1 LKNIKYA
8 GYYLRRIENTAGNL
22 LEGSHSKNS
31 RESKIQMDLKGR
43 DCQKI
48 N

>member
-1 LKNIKYA
+1 MQVLL
-8 GYYLRRIENTAGNL
+8 GRIENTAGNL

-31 RESKIQMDLKGR
+31 RENEIQMDLRGT